1 MDNKIKVFLSI
12 ASCILVLTGCASTLN
27 KSIENKSPDVN
38 GEKAKQYDTENYQ
51 PLFDYTYD
59 GEKNITRYNILGPF
73 ITIEKDAQKEERTLR
88 PFYSKE
94 EDKKGDTS
102 DVDVIYPLGKYKS
115 NPEETSSRF
124 TPFFTSRKEFKE
136 TEGKKK
142 DFGFFPVFWGKTE
155 EGEGYGGL
163 FPIYGDMRKRFGK
176 DEIKF
181 VLWPIYTRTRDD
193 KTVNKDF
200 IWPIFS
206 TITGEKES
214 GFRMW
219 HLFGYRE
226 REGEYS
232 KKFFLWPLIHYQN
245 TDLDTSRPKKYRAFL
260 PLYASETSPGRV
272 TRSVIWPF
280 FNYLH
285 DDDENLTLWDFPWP
299 IIQKGKGDNLNVFRV
314 FPIYGY
320 RDKEH
325 LNERFFLWPIYTYK
339 REYPEDSEKIVH
351 RFLLISKYEY
361 ETSISQRDTKNNEN
375 VIASRRRSNLK
386 SEIPRSARND
396 SEGVF
401 SGETSINKTQNSFQ
415 LRVWPLFNYKSK
427 KDGETIFHF
436 PEIIPIETEGFE
448 KNYAPIFRLYE
459 YSSTPPPSPPLRP
472 PLSPPSEGGEK
483 GEVEVGE
490 RRGGEMESRLLWG
503 LYSHKKNDFGEFIDL
518 SFLISYEKRGDGGS
532 FSILKGLLELGKKN
546 GKSYFKILYIP
557 FSNK

>member
-1 MDNKIKVFLSI
+1 M
-12 ASCILVLTGCASTLN
+12 
-27 KSIENKSPDVN
+27 
-38 GEKAKQYDTENYQ
+38 
-51 PLFDYTYD
+51 
-59 GEKNITRYNILGPF
+59 
-73 ITIEKDAQKEERTLR
+73 
-88 PFYSKE
+88 
-94 EDKKGDTS
+94 
-102 DVDVIYPLGKYKS
+102 
-115 NPEETSSRF
+115 
-124 TPFFTSRKEFKE
+124 
-136 TEGKKK
+136 
-142 DFGFFPVFWGKTE
+142 
-155 EGEGYGGL
+155 
-163 FPIYGDMRKRFGK
+163 FPIYGVMRKRFGK

-219 HLFGYRE
+219 PLFGYKE
-226 REGEYS
+226 KEGEYS

-260 PLYASETSPGRV
+260 PLYASETSPGRAIM
-272 TRSVIWPF
+272 RVIWPF

-285 DDDENLTLWDFPWP
+285 DDEENLTLWDFPWP

-325 LNERFFLWPIYTYK
+325 LNECFFLWPIYTYK
-339 REYPEDSEKIVH
+339 REHPENSEKIVH
-351 RFLLISKYEY
+351 SFLLISKYEY
-361 ETSISQRDTKNNEN
+361 ETTPPPSPPLRPPLS
-375 VIASRRRSNLK
+375 
-386 SEIPRSARND
+386 PP
-396 SEGVF
+396 SEG
-401 SGETSINKTQNSFQ
+401 GEKGEVKGGEKRGVEKGNFQ
-415 LRVWPLFNYKSK
+415 LRLWPLFNYKSK

-459 YSSTPPPSPPLRP
+459 YNSPP
-472 PLSPPSEGGEK
+472 PLSPPLEGGDE
-483 GEVEVGE
+483 
-490 RRGGEMESRLLWG
+490 RGGEMESRLLWG

>member
-102 DVDVIYPLGKYKS
+102 DVDVIYPFGKYKS

-124 TPFFTSRKEFKE
+124 TPLFTSRKEFKE
-136 TEGKKK
+136 TEGKKN

-155 EGEGYGGL
+155 DGESYGGL

-181 VLWPIYTRTRDD
+181 VLWPIYAKTRDD
-193 KTVNKDF
+193 KTINKNF

-206 TITGEKES
+206 TTTGEKES

-219 HLFGYRE
+219 PLFGYKNKE
-226 REGEYS
+226 DEFS
-232 KKFFLWPLIHYQN
+232 KRFFLWPLIHYQN

-260 PLYASETSPGRV
+260 PFYASETSPGRV

-299 IIQKGKGDNLNVFRV
+299 IIQKGEGNNLNTFKV

-320 RDKEH
+320 SDKEH
-325 LNERFFLWPIYTYK
+325 LSERFFLWPIYTYK
-339 REYPEDSEKIVH
+339 REYPKDSEKIVH

-361 ETSISQRDTKNNEN
+361 ENP
-375 VIASRRRSNLK
+375 K
-386 SEIPRSARND
+386 SW
-396 SEGVF
+396 
-401 SGETSINKTQNSFQ
+401 Q
-415 LRVWPLFNYKSK
+415 LRLWPLFTYKSK
-427 KDGETIFHF
+427 KNGETIFHF

-459 YSSTPPPSPPLRP
+459 YDSNI
-472 PLSPPSEGGEK
+472 K
-483 GEVEVGE
+483 
-490 RRGGEMESRLLWG
+490 GEMESKLLWG
-503 LYSHKKNDFGEFIDL
+503 FYSHKKNDFGEFIDL
-518 SFLISYEKRGDGGS
+518 SFLISYEKRGDDGS
-532 FSILKGLLELGKKN
+532 FSILKGLLELGKKK
-546 GKSYFKILYIP
+546 GKNYFKILYIP
-557 FSNK
+557 LSK

>member
-1 MDNKIKVFLSI
+1 MTEYRKQKTEGRQSSLLIAHCSLLINNICCLLFVSVFLI
-12 ASCILVLTGCASTLN
+12 VGCATSHN
-27 KSIENKSPDVN
+27 KNIENKSPDAN
-38 GEKAKQYDTENYQ
+38 EQKAEQYETENYQ

-73 ITIEKDAQKEERTLR
+73 ITFEKEAQKEEKIFR
-88 PFYSKE
+88 PFYSKT
-94 EDKKGDTS
+94 EDKKEDTS
-102 DVDVIYPLGKYKS
+102 DVDVIYPLGKYKR
-115 NPEETSSRF
+115 NPEESSSRF
-124 TPFFTSRKEFKE
+124 TPLFTSRKEFKE

-142 DFGFFPVFWGKTE
+142 DFGFFPVFWGRTE

-181 VLWPIYTRTRDD
+181 VLWPVYARTRDD

-206 TITGEKES
+206 TTTGEKES
-214 GFRMW
+214 GFKMW
-219 HLFGYRE
+219 PLFGYRE
-226 REGEYS
+226 KEGEYS
-232 KKFFLWPLIHYQN
+232 KRFFLWPLIHYRN

-260 PLYASETSPGRV
+260 PFYASETSPGRV
-272 TRSVIWPF
+272 TKSVIWPF

-320 RDKEH
+320 RDKED

-351 RFLLISKYEY
+351 RFLLISKYEK
-361 ETSISQRDTKNNEN
+361 E
-375 VIASRRRSNLK
+375 LW
-386 SEIPRSARND
+386 
-396 SEGVF
+396 
-401 SGETSINKTQNSFQ
+401 NKEEKGNFQ

-427 KDGETIFHF
+427 KDGETIFNF

-459 YSSTPPPSPPLRP
+459 YNSTP
-472 PLSPPSEGGEK
+472 PLSPPLEGGDE
-483 GEVEVGE
+483 
-490 RRGGEMESRLLWG
+490 RGGRMESKLLWG

-518 SFLISYEKRGDGGS
+518 SFLISYEKRGEDGS

-546 GKSYFKILYIP
+546 GKNYFKILYIP

>member
-1 MDNKIKVFLSI
+1 MRNKIKIFLSLS
-12 ASCILVLTGCASTLN
+12 SCILVLISCATSHN
-27 KSIENKSPDVN
+27 KNIENKSPDAD
-38 GEKAKQYDTENYQ
+38 EQKAKQYETGNYQ
-51 PLFDYTYD
+51 PFFDYTYD

-73 ITIEKDAQKEERTLR
+73 ITIEKEAQKEEKIFR
-88 PFYSKE
+88 PFYSKT
-94 EDKKGDTS
+94 EDKKDDTS
-102 DVDVIYPLGKYKS
+102 DVDVIYPLGKYKRNS
-115 NPEETSSRF
+115 EESSSRF
-124 TPFFTSRKEFKE
+124 TPLFTSRKEFKE
-136 TEGKKK
+136 TEGKKR
-142 DFGFFPVFWGKTE
+142 DFGFFPVFWGQTE

-181 VLWPIYTRTRDD
+181 VLWPIYARTRDD

-219 HLFGYRE
+219 PLFGYKE
-226 REGEYS
+226 KEGEYS

-260 PLYASETSPGRV
+260 PLYASETSPNRV
-272 TRSVIWPF
+272 TKSIIWPF

-299 IIQKGKGDNLNVFRV
+299 IIQKGKGDNLNVFKV

-325 LNERFFLWPIYTYK
+325 LNERFFLWPLYTYK

-361 ETSISQRDTKNNEN
+361 ETS
-375 VIASRRRSNLK
+375 A
-386 SEIPRSARND
+386 
-396 SEGVF
+396 
-401 SGETSINKTQNSFQ
+401 NKTPNSELRTPNSFQ
-415 LRVWPLFNYKSK
+415 LRLWPLFNYKSK

-459 YSSTPPPSPPLRP
+459 YDSNI
-472 PLSPPSEGGEK
+472 K
-483 GEVEVGE
+483 
-490 RRGGEMESRLLWG
+490 GEMESKLLWG

-546 GKSYFKILYIP
+546 GKSYFKVLYIP
-557 FSNK
+557 F